1 LLHFNTNQIKTNERK
16 NAMTTNTKF
25 VIALIAMF
33 LFMTG
38 INASF
43 SQFHVEAANSGINH
57 PGEVTSNFQKLF
69 STPPP
74 FNALV
79 KLKAG
84 NTTMKVDTYTSVPC
98 VVDWD
103 GDGKKDLLVG
113 CFYNGNVYFY
123 PNSGTNNSPVFTT
136 GTKLKADGQ
145 EISVA
150 YG

>member
-1 LLHFNTNQIKTNERK
+1 MTINKLFIMASITMLLFI
-16 NAMTTNTKF
+16 
-25 VIALIAMF
+25 
-33 LFMTG
+33 TG

-43 SQFHVEAANSGINH
+43 SQFRTEAARSVIHN
-57 PGEVTSNFQKLF
+57 PAEVRSNFQKLF

-98 VVDWD
+98 VVDWN

-113 CFYNGNVYFY
+113 CFYNGNVYLY
-123 PNSGTNNSPVFTT
+123 QNSGTNNSPVFTT

-145 EISVA
+145 EISVV